1 MKIAEVKELD
11 LETAGFTIEAKLLNA
26 WEVNEYKGKF
36 GPFKKQNIQ
45 LVDGDEKIFARLSSG
60 FVSKNDIGKDIK
72 IGGCILGEYNEAPQI
87 DTNDASVVT
96 IARAKASA
104 KKKES
109 VSPPKGFL
117 DIVTEAIEEAQIIIS
132 HPLLKETVKHGVEAG
147 LTSEDVR
154 AMIISRMIE
163 KSRGR

>member
-1 MKIAEVKELD
+1 MKINEVKELD
-11 LETAGFTIEAKLLNA
+11 LETAGFTVEAKVLNA
-26 WEVNEYKGKF
+26 WEINEYKGKF

-45 LVDGDEKIFARLSSG
+45 LVDGDEKIFARLSTG

-72 IGGCILGEYNEAPQI
+72 ISGCVVSEYKDQPQI
-87 DTNDASVVT
+87 DTNEKSVVT
-96 IARAKASA
+96 IARAKTSA
-104 KKKES
+104 KKKED

-117 DIVTEAIEEAQIIIS
+117 DIVTEAIEEAQMIIS
-132 HPLLKETVKHGVEAG
+132 HPSLKETVEAGVEAG